1 MSFVEIAAY
10 VLLFFVIVA
19 GVSTLTSR
27 TAITRLTEMGLLPR
41 AFVHFVPALTLA
53 ARTAAIVL
61 ILVGLARLAY
71 VAGWLSPLWIERYG
85 LAALLLVLGGTLL
98 VLTWRKSR
106 A

>member
-1 MSFVEIAAY
+1 MAAY
-10 VLLFFVIVA
+10 ALLFFVVVA

-27 TAITRLTEMGLLPR
+27 TAITRLAEMGLLPR

-61 ILVGLARLAY
+61 IVVGVVRLAY
-71 VAGWLSPLWIERYG
+71 AVGWLSPLWMEHYG
-85 LAALLLVLGGTLL
+85 LASLLLVLGGTLL